1 MPTDKKRAARAC
13 DECRRLKEKCE
24 GGIPCSRCSH
34 SHRSCEFKNRASR
47 VREFRA
53 YIPRTRS
60 PAVGADIRELA
71 ERSRYMECI
80 LKHTVQGISLD
91 TDNLSQMANALAS
104 DQERHRELP
113 VEHGDVDGLSI
124 DDEACT
130 IDPVEDTTTHYSGEF
145 SYWNFSMRIK
155 HQIEHQTRHSVAQQT
170 PNSDQRVFE
179 YWRAQQLRS
188 GQSHLSAAV
197 SSCPPRQIARFL
209 ANIFFKY
216 AETHYFFVRKRW
228 FLDNLDVL
236 YHDPSSFGKKGAA
249 VISILLTIFAI
260 GTQYA
265 YLDSPSRDT
274 AKDGDFSE
282 DDIGATFY
290 QSAVRLLPEIIES
303 SCLESVQACLL
314 FGFYSLPID
323 ASGLGYVYINLAVR
337 LAMQNGMHRKCT
349 SDAFNPDMIETR
361 NRVWWTA
368 YSLERKISIFHGRPL
383 SVLRSDV
390 DTDVPEYREGM
401 HAEDPLW
408 NVARAVTSI
417 QLIHFLE
424 DFFHELSLLRHCE
437 KKTIPNILARLRD
450 KKCAMTDWWNSIPED
465 VLGYSS
471 QPQNLNRAAM
481 HLRLEYCLVNM
492 FIGRPFLLRDQASQ
506 SPRSSPAGPE
516 FTNAAHDNSEGSSP
530 RQTSSTQGLVICC
543 IQAATEVIRLC
554 QILRDH
560 GSGLARASYI
570 EYSSCRASLL
580 VLIAYSI
587 QNRSGEYH
595 KTLQDGLDMIRE
607 MAASGDSARSEV
619 ALIEALEQALARLHS
634 ETEDTQPNDGPSETI
649 SAMSDYDAFK
659 QWGSS
664 WRGGGAMNMCD
675 NVSIPANTAGA
686 SAGSAL
692 PPINFDPT
700 SVSYMEPPNL
710 SASSNESRRDM
721 QMDALNAWDPVNE
734 LSIFGAGN
742 LALSSAWPTQ
752 TETQVLEQFLAVPEA
767 GIVPR
772 PEADGPSGFVQ
783 MFPYRASHDART
795 SRR

>member
-34 SHRSCEFKNRASR
+34 FRRSCEFKNRVSR

-53 YIPRTRS
+53 YVPRTRS
-60 PAVGADIRELA
+60 PAVRADVRELA
-71 ERSRYMECI
+71 ERSTYMERI
-80 LKHTVQGISLD
+80 LRHTMQGISLD
-91 TDNLSQMANALAS
+91 TDTLSQMANALAS
-104 DQERHRELP
+104 NQEHPREPPLEP
-113 VEHGDVDGLSI
+113 EEVDGLPI

-155 HQIEHQTRHSVAQQT
+155 HQIEHQTRRSLAQHT
-170 PNSDQRVFE
+170 HNADQRVFE

-188 GQSHLSAAV
+188 GQSHLSAAI

-209 ANIFFKY
+209 ANTFFKY
-216 AETHYFFVRKRW
+216 AETHYFFVQKRW
-228 FLDNLDVL
+228 FFENLNVL
-236 YHDPSSFGKKGAA
+236 YSDPGSFGRKGAA
-249 VISILLTIFAI
+249 VISILLTVFAV

-265 YLDSPSRDT
+265 YLDSPSHNT
-274 AKDGDFSE
+274 TSDGDFSE

-290 QSAVRLLPEIIES
+290 QNAVRLLPEIIES

-323 ASGLGYVYINLAVR
+323 ASGLGYIYINLAVR
-337 LAMQNGMHRKCT
+337 LAMQNGMHRKCKN
-349 SDAFNPDMIETR
+349 DVFNPDMIETR

-368 YSLERKISIFHGRPL
+368 YSLERKVSIFHGRPL

-401 HAEDPLW
+401 HIEHPPW
-408 NVARAVTSI
+408 NIARAVTSV

-437 KKTIPNILARLRD
+437 KKAVPNILARLRD
-450 KKCAMTDWWNSIPED
+450 KKRAMADWWDSMPQD
-465 VLGYSS
+465 VFGGSS
-471 QPQNLNRAAM
+471 QPQNLSRAAV

-492 FIGRPFLLRDQASQ
+492 FIGRPFLLRDRTTQ

-516 FTNAAHDNSEGSSP
+516 FTSTGGENGEGSSP
-530 RQTSSTQGLVICC
+530 KQTSSTQSLVKDCTE
-543 IQAATEVIRLC
+543 AATEVIRLC
-554 QILRDH
+554 QILQNN
-560 GSGLARASYI
+560 GPGLARASYI

-587 QNRSGEYH
+587 HNRSAEYH

-619 ALIEALEQALARLHS
+619 ALIEALERALARLHF
-634 ETEDTQPNDGPSETI
+634 EAQPTQPSDFPSETI
-649 SAMSDYDAFK
+649 PTMSDYDAFK

-664 WRGGGAMNMCD
+664 WRSGGAPNMCD
-675 NVSIPANTAGA
+675 NVAVPETTAVV

-692 PPINFDPT
+692 PPVNSDPN
-700 SVSYMEPPNL
+700 SVGYMEPLNL
-710 SASSNESRRDM
+710 TASSNESRRDM

-767 GIVPR
+767 SFVPR
-772 PEADGPSGFVQ
+772 LEADRHGGFAHI
-783 MFPYRASHDART
+783 FPYRASQDART
-795 SRR
+795 SPR

>member
-1 MPTDKKRAARAC
+1 M
-13 DECRRLKEKCE
+13 
-24 GGIPCSRCSH
+24 
-34 SHRSCEFKNRASR
+34 
-47 VREFRA
+47 
-53 YIPRTRS
+53 
-60 PAVGADIRELA
+60 
-71 ERSRYMECI
+71 ERI
-80 LKHTVQGISLD
+80 LKHTIQGISLD
-91 TDNLSQMANALAS
+91 TDNLSHMANALAS
-104 DQERHRELP
+104 NQEHPRELP
-113 VEHGDVDGLSI
+113 MEPEGVDGLSI

-155 HQIEHQTRHSVAQQT
+155 HQIEHQTRRSVAQQT

-197 SSCPPRQIARFL
+197 ASCPPRQIARFL

-216 AETHYFFVRKRW
+216 AETHYFFVRKGW
-228 FLDNLDVL
+228 FFENLDVL
-236 YHDPSSFGKKGAA
+236 YNDPSSFGRKGAA
-249 VISILLTIFAI
+249 VISIMLTIFAI

-274 AKDGDFSE
+274 TKDGDFSE

-290 QSAVRLLPEIIES
+290 QNAVRLLPEIIES

-323 ASGLGYVYINLAVR
+323 ASGLGYIYINLAVR
-337 LAMQNGMHRKCT
+337 LAMQNGMHRKCKG
-349 SDAFNPDMIETR
+349 DLFNPDMIETR

-390 DTDVPEYREGM
+390 DTDVPEYRDGM
-401 HAEDPLW
+401 HTEDPQW

-450 KKCAMTDWWNSIPED
+450 KKCTMTDWWNSISEG
-465 VLGYSS
+465 VLGDSS

-516 FTNAAHDNSEGSSP
+516 FTNTAHDNGDGSSP
-530 RQTSSTQGLVICC
+530 KQTSSTQSLIICC

-554 QILRDH
+554 QILRDN
-560 GSGLARASYI
+560 GPGLARASYI
-570 EYSSCRASLL
+570 EYSSCRASSL

-634 ETEDTQPNDGPSETI
+634 ETQATQSNDGPSETV
-649 SAMSDYDAFK
+649 SAMSDYKAFK

-664 WRGGGAMNMCD
+664 WRSGGAMNMCD
-675 NVSIPANTAGA
+675 NVAILTTTAGA
-686 SAGSAL
+686 SAGSSL
-692 PPINFDPT
+692 PPINFDPN
-700 SVSYMEPPNL
+700 SVGYMEPLNL
-710 SASSNESRRDM
+710 SELSNESPRDM

-772 PEADGPSGFVQ
+772 PDADGHGGFAQ
-783 MFPYRASHDART
+783 MFPYRASQDART